1 MLVHP
6 DGAALNPRRGGRRA
20 LFVRAPDRTAQSIV
34 AGVGARDD
42 IVQIAIFEHGEDGAE
57 LFLAHDRR
65 IVVDVAHDGRRQEI
79 AGPVDD
85 VAAGDQLPFLGAALE
100 QRLELVEL
108 GAILDRA
115 DLRTL
120 ARAVVDDR
128 RARQLGQFVAENLV
142 HGFGHIGALDRDAD
156 LAGIGHRALENA
168 PGGVDRVG
176 IVQDDRRVIAAQLQ
190 RHALE
195 RRGGGLHHLLPRF
208 GRSGEGNLRDVG
220 MAGHC
225 RAEIIVV
232 AQDVDDPGR
241 QYVGA
246 QGAEQQAGERG
257 GRRRLRHHRIARH
270 QRRAQ
275 LVHQQH
281 QREIPRRDRADY
293 AQRLAQFDDLALVIV
308 LEQHGL
314 QAHRRKGA
322 QGEGRAHHFHAG
334 LVERLAL
341 FAGQQLAEFAGA
353 RLQGVGQRGDQG
365 GAFLDRTS

>member
-1 MLVHP
+1 M
-6 DGAALNPRRGGRRA
+6 RRA
-20 LFVRAPDRTAQSIV
+20 
-34 AGVGARDD
+34 
-42 IVQIAIFEHGEDGAE
+42 
-57 LFLAHDRR
+57 
-65 IVVDVAHDGRRQEI
+65 
-79 AGPVDD
+79 
-85 VAAGDQLPFLGAALE
+85 
-100 QRLELVEL
+100 
-108 GAILDRA
+108 
-115 DLRTL
+115 
-120 ARAVVDDR
+120 
-128 RARQLGQFVAENLV
+128 
-142 HGFGHIGALDRDAD
+142 
-156 LAGIGHRALENA
+156 
-168 PGGVDRVG
+168 GVDRVG

-195 RRGGGLHHLLPRF
+195 RRGGRLHHLLPRF

-220 MAGHC
+220 MAGHR

-257 GRRRLRHHRIARH
+257 CGRRLRHHRIARH
-270 QRRAQ
+270 QRRTQ

-281 QREIPRRDRADY
+281 QREIPRRDRADH
-293 AQRLAQFDDLALVIV
+293 AQRLAQFDDLALFIV

-322 QGEGRAHHFHAG
+322 QGEGRAHHLHAG

-353 RLQGVGQRGDQG
+353 RLQGIGQCGDQG
-365 GAFLDRTS
+365 GAFLNRTSGPGREGGPGGGDCFVQQGFVGQRAGGESVAGRGVDDVHGAHAVAQRAVDQQFGVGHGKLR